1 MDSASIDTLLN
12 SSSWPTQFRDAE
24 LSAIGNDTITTN
36 ASAASE
42 QPLFNQSTTTTNMYN
57 MCLDE
62 YVRDEFVYDFYLYSM
77 ALNFVGVI
85 GILGNIVTMIILSR
99 PQMRSSINYLLIG
112 LARCDTVLIIAS
124 MLLYGLS
131 SVYPYSGYMAT
142 YYFYIYPNIAPVV
155 YPISAASQTASS
167 YLTLMVS
174 LERYVAVCHPLRA
187 RALCTYGRSRYYVA
201 FCAIFA
207 VLYNVCK
214 LWEAQVIAFDSP
226 KLGRIYC
233 VSSTPMRR
241 DPLYITLYIHWC
253 YLIVNYFIPFTGLV
267 VFNTLIFRQ
276 VRRANRERQRLSRS
290 EKREIGLATMLL
302 AVVVVFFVLN
312 VPALY
317 VNVSEAFYQHIDD
330 ELVVVSNLCVTFNS
344 CVNFII
350 YVIFGEKFKRLFFAL
365 FCKCLQDSPDGLI
378 HDDSSFSNGADG
390 GGGGGGG
397 GGAGGNGSS
406 MRSGSKRFNRHGTA
420 RCSRNGVNTTVTNFN
435 ASWKGQRSIR
445 TRAPSPAPCVYYPA
459 RELQRTHS
467 GYDCGVV
474 GGGGLSASSSGG
486 AGTIVMNSAPSGTI
500 LLGNGGGADMA
511 GSPTNGANGMST
523 TGF

>member
-1 MDSASIDTLLN
+1 MDTASLDDLLN
-12 SSSWPTQFRDAE
+12 ESNNSTDNSSWPTTPYE
-24 LSAIGNDTITTN
+24 NITLVP
-36 ASAASE
+36 
-42 QPLFNQSTTTTNMYN
+42 PLFNVTRQGTDIDDIYNVCMDAFQSH
-57 MCLDE
+57 
-62 YVRDEFVYDFYLYSM
+62 EFVYDFWIYGI
-77 ALNFVGVI
+77 ALNFVGFI

-112 LARCDTVLIIAS
+112 LARCDTVLILTS
-124 MLLYGLS
+124 MLLYGVTS
-131 SVYPYSGYMAT
+131 WYPYTGYMGGYYFFVYPR
-142 YYFYIYPNIAPVV
+142 IAPVV

-201 FCAIFA
+201 FCVCVA

-214 LWEAQVIAFDSP
+214 LWEAQMIAFDSP
-226 KLGRIYC
+226 TLGRIYC
-233 VSSTPMRR
+233 ISSTPMRR
-241 DPLYITLYIHWC
+241 NPLYITLYIHWC

-312 VPALY
+312 VLALY
-317 VNVSEAFYQHIDD
+317 VNVSEAFYQHIND
-330 ELVVVSNLCVTFNS
+330 ELVVMSNLCVTFNS

-365 FCKCLQDSPDGLI
+365 FCKCLQSSPDGLI
-378 HDDSSFSNGADG
+378 HDDSSFSNGAGDG
-390 GGGGGGG
+390 NGGVG
-397 GGAGGNGSS
+397 GGAGGTAGNGGTL
-406 MRSGSKRFNRHGTA
+406 RAGSRRGFTRHGTA
-420 RCSRNGVNTTVTNFN
+420 RCSRNGVNNTTVTNLN
-435 ASWKGQRSIR
+435 ASWKGQRSTR
-445 TRAPSPAPCVYYPA
+445 VRAPSPAPCVYYPA

-467 GYDCGVV
+467 GFEATTLV
-474 GGGGLSASSSGG
+474 GGGSGVAASAMVMSHSSSVGG
-486 AGTIVMNSAPSGTI
+486 AVLVGSGASPV
-500 LLGNGGGADMA
+500 NG
-511 GSPTNGANGMST
+511 NGMST
-523 TGF
+523 SGF